1 MIVPVALL
9 LVAIGMLDDTGSK
22 GPDAVEVVVDAGIIG
37 APFMDVWISWMICA
51 IRFWSEFNC
60 AWSEAMVGPLAADAA
75 RQLDVLRHD
84 GDSLGVNGAQVGVF
98 EKSGQK
104 II

>member
-75 RQLDVLRHD
+75 PA
-84 GDSLGVNGAQVGVF
+84 GF
-98 EKSGQK
+98 ERSRT
-104 II
+104 IVASSVPAPS